1 MRILLEDNYN
11 EQLIE
16 VNDRLRIIVLAD
28 ISFVDEVNLAFLN
41 RFEKMI
47 LSFDKLLDNNL
58 KKSSK
63 SIIEEINFKKP
74 IKRYKEEINYS
85 LKDLLINCGEEEIQ
99 GLVYYFSNKLGKK
112 NIVMIIITIIILI
125 IKNPKKHY
133 MKI

>member
-28 ISFVDEVNLAFLN
+28 TRFVDEVNLAFLN

-47 LSFDKLLDNNL
+47 LSFDKLSDNNL
-58 KKSSK
+58 KKLSK

>member
-47 LSFDKLLDNNL
+47 LSFDKLSDNNL
-58 KKSSK
+58 KKLSK

>member
-47 LSFDKLLDNNL
+47 LSFDKLSDNYL
-58 KKSSK
+58 KKLSK